1 MDRQKLYVET
11 LGVVFSVMTIG
22 LSAYNEQGLE
32 AYVSLFA
39 VGYFAITALFRPRKR
54 LFDVVGAGLFL
65 VFCYIV
71 AMKVL
76 TILMLYK

>member
-22 LSAYNEQGLE
+22 LSAYNEQRLE
-32 AYVSLFA
+32 VYVSLFA
-39 VGYFAITALFRPRKR
+39 VGYFAITALFTPRKR
-54 LFDVVGAGLFL
+54 RFDVVGAGLFL
-65 VFCYIV
+65 VFCYIA

-76 TILMLYK
+76 DILGTV

>member
-22 LSAYNEQGLE
+22 LSVYNEQRLE
-32 AYVSLFA
+32 VYLSLFA
-39 VGYFAITALFRPRKR
+39 VVYFAITVLFRPKKR
-54 LFDVVGAGLFL
+54 RFDVVGASLFL

-76 TILMLYK
+76 DILGTI

>member
-11 LGVVFSVMTIG
+11 LGVVFSVMTIW
-22 LSAYNEQGLE
+22 LSAYNEQRLE
-32 AYVSLFA
+32 VYVSLFA
-39 VGYFAITALFRPRKR
+39 AGYFAITALFRPRKR

-65 VFCYIV
+65 VFCYMV

-76 TILMLYK
+76 DILSTV

>member
-1 MDRQKLYVET
+1 M
-11 LGVVFSVMTIG
+11 
-22 LSAYNEQGLE
+22 EQRLE
-32 AYVSLFA
+32 VYVSLFA
-39 VGYFAITALFRPRKR
+39 VGYFAITALFRSRKR

-76 TILMLYK
+76 DILGTV

>member
-22 LSAYNEQGLE
+22 LSAYNEQRLE
-32 AYVSLFA
+32 VYVSLFA
-39 VGYFAITALFRPRKR
+39 GGYFAITALFSLRKR
-54 LFDVVGAGLFL
+54 RFDVVGAGLFL
-65 VFCYIV
+65 VFCYMV

-76 TILMLYK
+76 DILGTV

>member
-11 LGVVFSVMTIG
+11 LGVVFSVMTIW
-22 LSAYNEQGLE
+22 LSAYNEQRLE
-32 AYVSLFA
+32 VYVSLFA
-39 VGYFAITALFRPRKR
+39 VGYFAITALFSLRKR

-76 TILMLYK
+76 DILGTV

>member
-11 LGVVFSVMTIG
+11 LGVVFSVMTIW
-22 LSAYNEQGLE
+22 LSAYNEQRLE
-32 AYVSLFA
+32 VYLSLFA
-39 VGYFAITALFRPRKR
+39 VGYFAITTLFRPKKR

-76 TILMLYK
+76 DILSTI

>member
-11 LGVVFSVMTIG
+11 LGVVFSVMTIW
-22 LSAYNEQGLE
+22 LSAYNEQRLE
-32 AYVSLFA
+32 VYVSLFA
-39 VGYFAITALFRPRKR
+39 AGYFAITALFSLRKR

-76 TILMLYK
+76 DILGTV